1 MHRVLHYDGILPT
14 VMGGDG
20 KVRMSPASPSE
31 ILEMRNYIEANRT
44 LATQFDVIMEGETP
58 GDDPKA
64 ISSTIC
70 PYAEVGV
77 TWWIEAMWSTP
88 EP

>member
-1 MHRVLHYDGILPT
+1 MKSMHRVLRYDGILPT

-31 ILEMRNYIEANRT
+31 ILEMKKFIEANRT
-44 LATQFDVIMEGETP
+44 LATQFDIIMEGETP

-64 ISSTIC
+64 SIQQF
-70 PYAEVGV
+70 VHMQRLG
-77 TWWIEAMWSTP
+77 
-88 EP
+88 